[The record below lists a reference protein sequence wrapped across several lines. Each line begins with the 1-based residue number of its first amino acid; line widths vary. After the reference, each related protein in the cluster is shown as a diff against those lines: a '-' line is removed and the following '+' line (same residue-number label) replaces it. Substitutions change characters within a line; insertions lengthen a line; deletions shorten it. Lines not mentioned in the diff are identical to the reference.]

1 MTVVNQ
7 RQMLKTLGD
16 IMTWMAPYAG
26 GSIPPASDSAHT
38 NWIRWI
44 GLGQEDAANRTF
56 WRRFLIPKV
65 ITITANDDVLDLPDD
80 FNKVNGVYV
89 LNVNGVN
96 WAAPNNEDGQRI
108 WVYMDPVTAEYKLKF
123 IGFTPTETVTDAV
136 LWYFY
141 NPPTPQA
148 DSDPIFL
155 NGEMCGY
162 YALKEHFRQ
171 NSQMGSMDDARIEYE
186 NRFEGFSD
194 LEVIPSPQELISMTS
209 YQKFLN
215 QSPSEKQFYTGRR
228 IRRR

>member
-1 MTVVNQ
+1 
-7 RQMLKTLGD
+7 MLGTLGD
-16 IMTWMAPYAG
+16 ILTWMAPYAG
-26 GSIPPASDSAHT
+26 GSIPQSNDPAYA

-65 ITITANDDVLDLPDD
+65 ITITADVDILSLPDD
-80 FNKVNGVYV
+80 FNKINGVYV

-96 WAAPNNEDGQRI
+96 WAAPNNEDGQRL
-108 WVYMDPVTAEYKLKF
+108 WVYMDPATATWKLKF

-148 DSDPIFL
+148 EDDPMYL

-162 YALKEHFRQ
+162 YALKEHFRK

-186 NRFEGFSD
+186 NRFEGLTD

-209 YQKFLN
+209 YSRYLN
-215 QSPSEKQFYTGRR
+215 QSPSEKQFYNGRR
-228 IRRR
+228 VRRR